1 VEKPQS
7 ENLESVTTSASPPS
21 PKKPVAAIEMLRR
34 TEKFLPAAEQITLSK
49 LASELS
55 VDVERL
61 RPLIDHQYLKL
72 IKVNEFLDD
81 CIVARPYPDGMRWLR
96 NMLAPLALQHLL
108 PIKYAAEMLWL
119 ELPEVRS
126 ACVYYDVQVQEDP
139 AFGELMTIEGFYEL
153 FNKLNRN
160 RSSWRFDRQAMFQA
174 ISYGIDKPMPKKKV
188 IPYDQMLEDEIRRVR
203 KMEEP
208 ERGFRAT
215 ALYKAFR
222 DAKDV
227 DECRRRYW
235 NHSTDLQSTKK
246 RQKARAQRI
255 EELLENLMKRSFG
268 KSSVETPPVP
278 PSDAP

>member
-7 ENLESVTTSASPPS
+7 ENLESVTTSASLPS

-72 IKVNEFLDD
+72 IKVKEFLDD
-81 CIVARPYPDGMRWLR
+81 CIVARPYPDGMRWLH
-96 NMLAPLALQHLL
+96 NMLAPLPLQPLL
-108 PIKYAAEMLWL
+108 PLKYAAEMLYL
-119 ELPEVRS
+119 SLAESRS
-126 ACVYYDVQVQEDP
+126 VCVYYDVQVQSDP
-139 AFGELMTIEGFYEL
+139 AFGELLTIEGFYKL
-153 FNKLNRN
+153 FDKLNKHRG
-160 RSSWRFDRQAMFQA
+160 SCRFDRQAMFQA
-174 ISYGIDKPMPKKKV
+174 LSYGIDKPMPKRKV

-208 ERGFRAT
+208 ERGFRAI
-215 ALYKAFR
+215 ALYRAFK
-222 DAKDV
+222 DAKNLD
-227 DECRRRYW
+227 DCRRRYW
-235 NHSTDLQSTKK
+235 NNNTEPQSKQK
-246 RQKARAQRI
+246 RRKAHMERA

-268 KSSVETPPVP
+268 QSSVETPPVP